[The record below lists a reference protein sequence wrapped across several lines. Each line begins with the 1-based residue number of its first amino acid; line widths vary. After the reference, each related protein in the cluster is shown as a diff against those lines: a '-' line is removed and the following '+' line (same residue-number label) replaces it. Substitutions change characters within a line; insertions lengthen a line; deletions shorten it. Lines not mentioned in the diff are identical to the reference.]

1 MSVLLEIDNHPE
13 GIVIPIKAQPGASK
27 NAVRS
32 IQNGQLR
39 VAVTQVAEKGKA
51 NKVVAETLAK
61 GLGLKKSAVEL
72 ISGPLQPQKK
82 FLLRGITA
90 AELLA
95 KLNDLFPDSVPD
107 A

>member
-1 MSVLLEIDNHPE
+1 MRAQIEIETQAE
-13 GIVIPIKAQPGASK
+13 GIVIPVKAQPGSSS
-27 NAVRS
+27 NGLRS
-32 IQNGQLR
+32 LQNGQLR

-51 NKVVAETLAK
+51 NKVIAETLAK

-72 ISGPLQPQKK
+72 LSGPLQPQKK

-90 AELLA
+90 AELLS
-95 KLNDLFPDSVPD
+95 KLNELFPDAELD